1 MWFGSTYFFRQSSVM
16 ITDVFKKKKRG
27 KKEKQLP
34 IIQEKLKYCFYH
46 DLICDYKERYIF
58 ARS

>member
-1 MWFGSTYFFRQSSVM
+1 M
-16 ITDVFKKKKRG
+16 ITDVFLKKKRG

>member
-1 MWFGSTYFFRQSSVM
+1 M
-16 ITDVFKKKKRG
+16 ITDVFKEKEKKI
-27 KKEKQLP
+27 KEKQLP

-46 DLICDYKERYIF
+46 DLICDYKESYIF